1 MLTPV
6 LFLAATFVAGF
17 FAGFAARS
25 WRSYQRR
32 ARYRTYAPR
41 VAPAP
46 AKSSRRERPVSAF
59 GHMRRA
65 F

>member
-6 LFLAATFVAGF
+6 LILAATFVAGF

-25 WRSYQRR
+25 WRSHQRR
-32 ARYRTYAPR
+32 ARHRVYAPHM
-41 VAPAP
+41 APPP

-59 GHMRRA
+59 GHVRRA